1 MTTTT
6 LTPTRNAERGTRNLA
21 TISPVDQQILAAYQ
35 DAVAHQNTAA
45 IKMIICGYLLIEKRN
60 AMLPQCHSGTPVK
73 IRENGQFSKNPE
85 GRFDEWIEATGMTK
99 RTAYRWME
107 AAERVGHCQLNVPLA
122 MELPSTID
130 VEGVAVP
137 LSQALT
143 APEDELTA
151 AALKFR
157 QGVFEFMADK
167 TLSDALN
174 ASLDGES
181 PAHRITRAHAG
192 KTKGGKGQQDRK
204 EFEKFTATK
213 LGHLSTFFRQ
223 KLSQTQR
230 ALIIAA
236 FHAALQAW
244 PRWLLEAVADKCRTE
259 LKLDEIQ
266 RAARTEI

>member
-6 LTPTRNAERGTRNLA
+6 APTRNSQLGTRNSTAALA
-21 TISPVDQQILAAYQ
+21 PNDQQILAAYQ
-35 DAVAHQNTAA
+35 AALSAENDYALKAV
-45 IKMIICGYLLIEKRN
+45 ICGYMLLEKR
-60 AMLPQCHSGTPVK
+60 AALAPCSHSGKTGHFVAK
-73 IRENGQFSKNPE
+73 NGDGFLDALEAAGMSKS
-85 GRFDEWIEATGMTK
+85 K
-99 RTAYRWME
+99 AYRWME

-122 MELPSTID
+122 MDLPSCID
-130 VEGVAVP
+130 VEGVSVP

-143 APEDELTA
+143 APEKELTA

-192 KTKGGKGQQDRK
+192 KTKGGKGAQDRK
-204 EFEKFTATK
+204 QFEKFTATK

-236 FHAALQAW
+236 FHAALATW
-244 PRWLLEAVADKCRTE
+244 PRWLIEVIAEKCKAE
-259 LKLDEIQ
+259 LKLDDAE
-266 RAARTEI
+266 RAARTEF